1 MHSLSRLSLA
11 NRSVVALITVIVAIF
26 GFISLGSLRQELFP
40 SIEVPQAAIVTAYP
54 GASPT
59 VVDSQVSVPIENAVR
74 SLDGVSSTSTTS
86 QSNLSVVRV
95 SFEFGTTTAQV
106 KERVSAALAGLSGL
120 PSGVTPQQIS
130 GSLDSIPI
138 VVLGVSS
145 NSGDNSALS
154 KIISDVATPMLTPI
168 AGVRDVTISGIT
180 TKRIN
185 LTLDQKVLTANGLT
199 QQSIVSALQAN
210 GFVIPA
216 GTIND
221 ASGQLSV
228 QVGTPVESLAAF
240 KSLPLIS
247 TSTTTS
253 YGSASS
259 LASLFGQGASA
270 SGASGFPAGAGAG
283 MGAGAGAAAGSG
295 SAAGAGSG
303 FPSGTGA
310 GAGTGASASAS
321 GMPTIPTPTPTVST
335 SIKVLTVGQVA
346 KVELADAPDASIARV
361 NGKAALSISLTK
373 TTDGNTVSVSHAVQ
387 ALIPDLTKKLGDVKI
402 TTTFDQA
409 PYVEKSLNDLN
420 REGLLGLGFAIVVIL
435 LFLLSVRSTLVTAI
449 SIPTSV
455 LITFIGLNTTGYSLN
470 LFTLSALT
478 IAIGRVVDDS
488 IVVIENINRH
498 LSYGETKIQAI
509 QNAVREVA
517 GAVTAATITTVAV
530 FLPIALVGGLVGQ
543 LFRPFAFT
551 FAIAL
556 VASLLVSLTIVPVL
570 AYWFLK
576 ASNKS
581 ETTDE
586 ATERN
591 SIDAAR
597 NEEEEKER
605 KSWLQRGY
613 LPILRTTQAH
623 PAWTLVS
630 AVLVLMLT
638 FGLVPLLKTNFIGN
652 SDSNTVSFTQD
663 VPPSYSLHQKDVAAA
678 KFEKILLTEKDVK
691 VVQTSIGS
699 NGDGRVAF
707 GASAGGI
714 QVQITTT
721 EGIDQ
726 LALQKRV
733 LDAAAADSSMGTVK
747 IQQGG
752 SFGSTGTID
761 VKVTATN
768 DINLKAG
775 IAAVSAA
782 VKGTKNVSEITNSLS
797 TAQRT
802 LEVKVDRMKAAKLG
816 LTEVVVSGIVASAL
830 TPSSIGKL
838 NIQNVSTP
846 IYVVK
851 TDTPKTVAAIRKI
864 QIPSMS
870 GSVALSKIASIR
882 EVLVPTSVTSEKGSR
897 TATVSLKPVGDNTG
911 AITMEVT
918 KKLTKVNMPAGT
930 SYSLGG
936 VSKDQADSFAQLG
949 LALLAAVA
957 IVYLVMVATFRSL
970 LQPILLLTSIP
981 FAATGAFVALLVT
994 NTALGVPALIGMLLL
1009 VGIVVTNAIVLIDL
1023 MNQYRETGMSVR
1035 DSIFNGARQRLR
1047 PILMTALATI
1057 FALTP
1062 MALGIGGGGGFISK
1076 PLAVVVIGGLFSS
1089 TVLTLVIVP
1098 VLYWLAAGRAE
1109 RKAAKAAAKA
1119 AVAA

>member
-1 MHSLSRLSLA
+1 LHALSRLSLA

-74 SLDGVSSTSTTS
+74 TLDGVSSTSTTS

-95 SFEFGTTTAQV
+95 SFDYGTTTAQV

-120 PSGVTPQQIS
+120 PTGVTPQQIS

-185 LTLDQKVLTANGLT
+185 LTLNQKVLTANGLT

-210 GFVIPA
+210 GFVVPA

-221 ASGQLSV
+221 TSGQLSV

-253 YGSASS
+253 YGSSSS

-270 SGASGFPAGAGAG
+270 SGASASGASGIPSGAGAGKGAGAAAGAGAAGSGSGFPAGAGAT
-283 MGAGAGAAAGSG
+283 AGT
-295 SAAGAGSG
+295 
-303 FPSGTGA
+303 SGT
-310 GAGTGASASAS
+310 
-321 GMPTIPTPTPTVST
+321 PTIPTPTPTVST

-346 KVELADAPDASIARV
+346 KVELVDAPDASIARV

-373 TTDGNTVSVSHAVQ
+373 TADGNTVSVSHAVQ
-387 ALIPDLTKKLGDVKI
+387 ALIPDLTKKLGAVKI

-455 LITFIGLNTTGYSLN
+455 LITFIGLNATGYSLN

-556 VASLLVSLTIVPVL
+556 VASLFVSLTIVPVL

-576 ASNKS
+576 ASNKA

-586 ATERN
+586 ATERE

-597 NEEEEKER
+597 DAEEEKER

-663 VPPSYSLHQKDVAAA
+663 VPPSFSLHQKDVAAA
-678 KFEKILLTEKDVK
+678 KFEKILLAEKDVK

-714 QVQITTT
+714 QIQITTT

-768 DINLKAG
+768 DTNLKAG
-775 IAAVSAA
+775 IAAISAA

-870 GSVALSKIASIR
+870 GAVALSKIASIN
-882 EVLVPTSVTSEKGSR
+882 EVMVPTSVTSEKGSR

-911 AITMEVT
+911 AITMDVT

-994 NTALGVPALIGMLLL
+994 DTALGVPALIGMLLL

-1023 MNQYRETGMSVR
+1023 MNQYRETGMSVKE
-1035 DSIFNGARQRLR
+1035 SIFNGARQRLR

-1098 VLYWLAAGRAE
+1098 VLYWLAAGRGE
-1109 RKAAKAAAKA
+1109 RKASKAAKAAAKVT
-1119 AVAA
+1119 VAA